1 MPKSKEDFVDFS
13 QVKRSVSIVQIL
25 EHYGLTS
32 KLRQSGDKFSGPC
45 PIHNGDN
52 SSHFRVSISKN
63 CWNCFGKCQ
72 RGGNILD
79 FVSLKEGVSIRQAAL
94 LIQEWF
100 GIVSSKA
107 NRSDDKP
114 QPPAPPKPK
123 AKPTTRDGESDSDNR
138 TENAPLTFSLEH
150 LDKVHPYLAERS
162 LNETTIETFG
172 LGFCKKGLLT
182 GRIAIPIHNAS
193 GELVAYAG
201 RWVGNPP
208 DDTPKYKLP
217 AGFKKSLELFNFHRA
232 IQESPDEPLVIV
244 EGFFDCI
251 KLWQHGLKRGVALMG
266 NALSPAQEEL
276 IRKHTTSHSQV
287 LLMLDEDDAGRNARE
302 EIAVRLAKFAF
313 VKIHVSAKEGQQP
326 EHMSRDEVV
335 AVIGGVQ

>member
-13 QVKRSVSIVQIL
+13 QVKKSVSIVQIL

-32 KLRQSGDKFSGPC
+32 KLRQSGDKFSGSC

-52 SSHFRVSISKN
+52 PTHFRVSISKN

-79 FVSLKEGVSIRQAAL
+79 FVSLKEEVSIRQAAL

-100 GIVSSKA
+100 GIASRRA
-107 NRSDDKP
+107 NRPDDKP
-114 QPPAPPKPK
+114 QSSATKPKPQPK
-123 AKPTTRDGESDSDNR
+123 AGIDCSDSDNR

-150 LDKVHPYLAERS
+150 LDKAHPYLAERG
-162 LNETTIETFG
+162 LNEATIEAFG

-182 GRIAIPIHNAS
+182 GRIAIPIHNTS
-193 GELVAYAG
+193 GALVAYAG

-208 DDTPKYKLP
+208 EETPKYKLP
-217 AGFKKSLELFNFHRA
+217 AGFKKSLELFNLHRT
-232 IQESPDEPLVIV
+232 IQESPDEPLVLV
-244 EGFFDCI
+244 EGLFDCI
-251 KLWQHGLKRGVALMG
+251 KLWQHGLKRVVALMG

-276 IRKHTTSHSQV
+276 IRKHTTSRSQV
-287 LLMLDEDDAGRNARE
+287 LLMLDEDDAGRSARE
-302 EIAVRLAKFAF
+302 EIVKRLAKFAF
-313 VKIHVSAKEGQQP
+313 VKIHVFDEEGKQP
-326 EHMSRDEVV
+326 ENLSADEVA